1 MMDTTVYT
9 AVKAPMKGL
18 HDLQKCRIGLCN
30 GTPTLE
36 DGWILFSSLITD
48 DAEKIY
54 AAVRKTDLHRLPQG
68 NYDAGDDSWLVPIF
82 VLDGWVTSKEE
93 LIHLKSTVRH
103 PVQYFRHCDE
113 GKGTSCLDY
122 IDFIDAPAVRDHLRR
137 LPPLP
142 PAQQCIL
149 IAQSYI
155 RPLTDKLAALNAIR
169 DATPPEDFSRG
180 CWKFQCDDPFPVILD
195 RYLRTRAERLVTFR
209 KAEPGVVYV
218 VESGYRNDSALFS
231 TFDAALASVKELEDD
246 ESPPVIRRRRIDDTD
261 GATLVAELSRKLEIA
276 EIDVRGGPDAGNMRI
291 WGGDLPNGY
300 AHVPHP
306 FKRGDI
312 VRQGDAYFVLDGRS
326 DEGGRFSWG
335 TDEDDM
341 QLYGMSWDKPSGS
354 FCHEHI
360 FYTRGSTEL
369 VAPAD
374 LPEKERMLAAVSL
387 LMRGEY
393 DLINFL
399 QCFTCGDR
407 KTLETDAIA
416 DAKREASPKKRKD
429 ENRILR
435 SDLPGLPANLFLR
448 ASSFCGFPKTVR
460 VQRSG
465 DTEPHYRD
473 TVELTIEAAPR
484 FNGGTGDLSPD
495 DVQTICDLVA
505 RHLDAFLANWDG
517 KMSSDDLLAALRD
530 GTRPDDN
537 NCF

>member
-1 MMDTTVYT
+1 M
-9 AVKAPMKGL
+9 
-18 HDLQKCRIGLCN
+18 
-30 GTPTLE
+30 
-36 DGWILFSSLITD
+36 
-48 DAEKIY
+48 
-54 AAVRKTDLHRLPQG
+54 
-68 NYDAGDDSWLVPIF
+68 
-82 VLDGWVTSKEE
+82 
-93 LIHLKSTVRH
+93 
-103 PVQYFRHCDE
+103 
-113 GKGTSCLDY
+113 DY
-122 IDFIDAPAVRDHLRR
+122 IDFIDAPAVRDHLRT

-142 PAQQCIL
+142 PAQRCIL
-149 IAQSYI
+149 IAQSGI
-155 RPLTDKLAALNAIR
+155 RPLTDKLAALREIR

-326 DEGGRFSWG
+326 EEDGRFSWG

-448 ASSFCGFPKTVR
+448 ASSFRGFPKTVR

-465 DTEPHYRD
+465 DTEPRYRD
-473 TVELTIEAAPR
+473 TVELTLEAAPR

-495 DVQTICDLVA
+495 DVQTIRDLVA

-530 GTRPDDN
+530 GTRPVNDTVYTAIMSPAGQHPSKCRIGVCSGTPILESGWILHSSLITGNAERIYAEIIELLNSLRKQNYDAENDAWMVPINALDKWMTSCEKRLRMRTSQQTTIVQNGGN
-537 NCF
+537 NDQE